1 MNPVDQA
8 AVGTSFSLASP
19 TFVVFAILACT
30 AIALTRSSLSAS
42 RATIA
47 VANIAFLGLIGGS
60 LHGWIMLA
68 IFIHAAFGLTWFARH
83 RGDVLSKRLA
93 IAGIA
98 ASWLVLFVNKNMDL
112 FGQISAFRFLD
123 VTVVGMSYLA
133 FRAISVLQEATE
145 IEDFNYPD
153 FVNYMLFF
161 PTLLAGPIERYEPFK
176 TDLRSPQ
183 PVDVDVALDACL
195 RITKGYVK
203 KFVLADNLAPLGI
216 FAFGSEPESVSS
228 GMLWLGVLAQLAL
241 IYLDF
246 SGYCDI
252 MIGIARL
259 LGFRIQENFDR
270 PYLARNI
277 QDFWNS
283 WHMSLTF
290 FVRDYVF
297 TPICRVIFWHIPKK
311 KQFPYITAAYFGTML
326 VIALWHKIS
335 LGFLLFGIMHGL
347 ALTYIQLK
355 RRYLDKSGFAQA
367 MPGSLLIKPPV
378 PVAILLTWTFFALST
393 VVWFFPVATTLAIF
407 KRLVLLG
414 G

>member
-8 AVGTSFSLASP
+8 AVGTSFSLASL

-30 AIALTRSSLSAS
+30 AIALARSSLGAS

-47 VANIAFLGLIGGS
+47 AANIAFLGLIGGS
-60 LHGWIMLA
+60 LHGWTILA
-68 IFIHAAFGLTWFARH
+68 LFIHAAYGLTMLVRL
-83 RGDVLSKRLA
+83 RPGTVTKRLA

-98 ASWLVLFVNKNMDL
+98 AAWVALFVNKNMDV
-112 FGQISAFRFLD
+112 FGQLAAFRFLD
-123 VTVVGMSYLA
+123 ATIVGMSYLA
-133 FRAISVLQEATE
+133 FRAISVMQEA
-145 IEDFNYPD
+145 EDLENFNYID
-153 FVNYMLFF
+153 FINYLIFF
-161 PTLLAGPIERYEPFK
+161 PTLLAGPIERYEPFQN
-176 TDLRSPQ
+176 DLRSPQ
-183 PVDVDVALDACL
+183 RVDPDIALDAAV
-195 RITKGYVK
+195 RITRGYVK
-203 KFVLADNLAPLGI
+203 KFVFADNLAPLGI
-216 FAFGSEPESVSS
+216 FSFGSEVQSIHPAL
-228 GMLWLGVLAQLAL
+228 LWLGVLAQLVL

-259 LGFRIQENFDR
+259 LGFRIQENFNR

-311 KQFPYITAAYFGTML
+311 RQFPYITAAYFVTML
-326 VIALWHKIS
+326 VIALWHKLSI
-335 LGFLLFGIMHGL
+335 GFLLFGIMHGL

-355 RRYLDKSGFAQA
+355 RKYLDRAAFARRPLGA
-367 MPGSLLIKPPV
+367 LMLKPPV
-378 PVAILLTWTFFALST
+378 PVAIMLTWTFFALST
-393 VVWFFPVATTLAIF
+393 VVWFFPVETTLTIF
-407 KRLVLLG
+407 RRMALMG
-414 G
+414 